1 MIFGCEGIEI
11 TCKPRFI
18 TVVLNPSLMKV
29 SVSDSWVLLSICACG
44 SKGATLGNIIA
55 VGDYINK
62 AIMTKDELF
71 GGLKR
76 LHKAGLIFQKK
87 DRYEPAPRVSAAYKK
102 IEKKV
107 KRGYLRQW
115 PFLEEYLQRIEKK
128 KPIGVLGRLTKKAYE
143 KTVKRYHD
151 GFKS

>member
-1 MIFGCEGIEI
+1 MIFGCKGFEF

-18 TVVLNPSLMKV
+18 TVVSNPSIMKV

-44 SKGATLGNIIA
+44 SKGATLSNIIA

-76 LHKAGLIFQKK
+76 LHKAGLIFQEK
-87 DRYEPAPRVSAAYKK
+87 DKYKPAPRVSAAYKK
-102 IEKKV
+102 IEKKIR
-107 KRGYLRQW
+107 RGYLRQW
-115 PFLEEYLQRIEKK
+115 PLLEEYLQRIEKK
-128 KPIGVLGRLTKKAYE
+128 KPIGVLGRLRQKAYE
-143 KTVKRYHD
+143 EAVKKHHD